1 MVKLMYLHIYMDY
14 IYIYMVYVSL
24 NMAIANGFLLYVKT
38 TVLTT
43 DLTHPRCVIIVA
55 RVLYP

>member
-1 MVKLMYLHIYMDY
+1 MDY